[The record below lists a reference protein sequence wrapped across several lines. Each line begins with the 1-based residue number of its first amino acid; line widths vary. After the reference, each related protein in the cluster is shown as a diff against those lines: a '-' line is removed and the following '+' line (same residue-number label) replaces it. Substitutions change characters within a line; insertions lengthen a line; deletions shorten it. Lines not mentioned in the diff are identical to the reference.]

1 MNVIVAGHRYRVQ
14 NFENK
19 GAYALIQFI
28 HKEPKQEGS
37 SELVTVCDGTTN
49 EEVLKVLIDRMK
61 YLNNKMEC
69 DENKQV
75 ISHLEESLKLLEE
88 RTAKRTKRNVEG
100 TNEL

>member
-14 NFENK
+14 SFENK
-19 GAYALIQFI
+19 GAYELIQFI

-37 SELVTVCDGTTN
+37 SEFVTVCDGTTN

-61 YLNNKMEC
+61 YLNNKIEC